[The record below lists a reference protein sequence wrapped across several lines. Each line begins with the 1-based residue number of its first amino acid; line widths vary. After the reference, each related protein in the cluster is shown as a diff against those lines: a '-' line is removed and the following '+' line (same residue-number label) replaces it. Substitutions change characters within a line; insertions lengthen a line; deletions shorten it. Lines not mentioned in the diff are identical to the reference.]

1 MTDELCSL
9 DVPLVLHVIPSSR
22 ARGAQREA
30 RALADRLDRPGVRAH
45 RVLSLSE
52 GPDEVRVDATLPH
65 RGDGA
70 PTVGF
75 DPRLA
80 LTLRAGLRRMDPDVV
95 VAHGSEP
102 LKYLVPSLVG
112 RRRPLAYYAIG
123 TYSGS
128 DRAAQLA
135 LWRLLVRHADV
146 VAAEGEE
153 VRDECID
160 RLAVPPSRVV
170 LTPNGRDPEEF
181 RPRPPVDTG
190 PPTALFVGALTEG
203 KGPDRFIEM
212 VAALRSRGIALQAD
226 MVGDGPLAGGLRG
239 VAEAAGVALL
249 GARSDVAE
257 VMGRADLLVFPSRPA
272 GEGMPGVLIEA
283 GLAGLAVVA
292 TDVPGVRSIVQDGR
306 TGLVVPVDDPGALA
320 TATARLLGDAALRRS
335 MGEAARRHCRDH
347 FGLDAVADR
356 WLSLLEPL
364 LASAARRNGN
374 GSAL

>member
-239 VAEAAGVALL
+239 VAEAAGVA
-249 GARSDVAE
+249 
-257 VMGRADLLVFPSRPA
+257 P
-272 GEGMPGVLIEA
+272 
-283 GLAGLAVVA
+283 
-292 TDVPGVRSIVQDGR
+292 DVPGVRSIVQDGR

-347 FGLDAVADR
+347 FSLDAVADR